1 MGSIAILG
9 CRLQPLAW
17 VGHVSWGP
25 VAKGTDSGPPKHKR
39 NPNRGHGGR
48 GELFTC
54 AKFQQKRHCFP
65 PVSLP
70 SGSLYPG
77 EEVSDGHDRGHLA
90 APLHPSVFAQCD
102 VGASV
107 QV

>member
-39 NPNRGHGGR
+39 SPNRGGMGG
-48 GELFTC
+48 GGNC
-54 AKFQQKRHCFP
+54 
-65 PVSLP
+65 SLVQN
-70 SGSLYPG
+70 SNRK
-77 EEVSDGHDRGHLA
+77 DIAFHL
-90 APLHPSVFAQCD
+90 
-102 VGASV
+102 
-107 QV
+107 